1 MKKTKIGTVLKYAIL
16 IILCIIVLTGCT
28 IKNDEEKNIK
38 DKTNEEINYLE
49 DEIFTVVNKYIKGEY
64 TENNKINWKDMNK
77 DIQTIN
83 NSLDTIML
91 DLSEVDISND
101 ELINFRNQVNDV
113 SIAINNEDAT
123 NFMQKISYLYSLLPN
138 YLEKY
143 SEEKNKVNIMKL
155 KSLVLSSLSYANSLQ
170 WEEAKSTVGLAES
183 KYKEMMDDVDYMKEY
198 SYNLNKVY
206 ILLGEFKNAV
216 EIEELELCKQKYINF
231 IEKIGD

>member
-1 MKKTKIGTVLKYAIL
+1 MKNKKIGTFFKYFSL
-16 IILCIIVLTGCT
+16 IILCTIVLTGCT

-38 DKTNEEINYLE
+38 DKTNEEIDYLQN
-49 DEIFTVVNKYIKGEY
+49 EIFTVVNKYIKGEY
-64 TENNKINWKDMNK
+64 TENDKINWKDMNK
-77 DIQTIN
+77 DVQTIN
-83 NSLDTIML
+83 SSLDTIML
-91 DLSEVDISND
+91 DLSEVNIQND

-113 SIAINNEDAT
+113 SIAITNEDEN
-123 NFMQKISYLYSLLPN
+123 NFMQKVSYLYSLLPN

-170 WEEAKSTVGLAES
+170 WDEAKSTVGLAES

-216 EIEELELCKQKYINF
+216 EIEELDLCKQKYINF

>member
-1 MKKTKIGTVLKYAIL
+1 MKNKKIGIFFKYVSL
-16 IILCIIVLTGCT
+16 IILCTIVLTGCT

-38 DKTNEEINYLE
+38 DKTNEEIDYLE
-49 DEIFTVVNKYIKGEY
+49 NEIFTVVNKYIKGEY
-64 TENNKINWKDMNK
+64 IENDKINWKDMNK
-77 DIQTIN
+77 DVQAIN
-83 NSLDTIML
+83 SSLDTIML
-91 DLSEVDISND
+91 DLSEVNITND

-113 SIAINNEDAT
+113 SIAITNEDEN
-123 NFMQKISYLYSLLPN
+123 NFMQKASYLYSLLPN

-170 WEEAKSTVGLAES
+170 WAEAKSTAGLAES

-206 ILLGEFKNAV
+206 ILIGEFKNAV
-216 EIEELELCKQKYINF
+216 EIEELDLCKQKYINF
-231 IEKIGD
+231 VEKIGD